1 MTDLHPFAQTMVPTD
16 CEFGPDGAFYILDWI
31 GGWDMTNKGRIFK
44 VRDEKAMADPRVA
57 EAQKIIASDLT
68 KATTEELVKQLGHAH
83 RQVRQEAQ
91 FELVRRKE
99 WRSFESVLS
108 KPANDLALMH
118 AIFGMGQLNNSRG
131 VLEYL
136 THAKPE
142 VRVAAVRTL
151 TRFQGVGG
159 FLALDRTR
167 VALSD
172 PDPAVRAAGALLY
185 AKQVGMNAVGESL
198 QPLFDLLASNNNADA
213 YVRQAAVE
221 GLVRATNDPAKLLAA
236 YAAKPTNAASPAVRL
251 GVVLAL
257 RKQRGE
263 QLAQFVADGDPV
275 VQAEAARAICDENIT
290 AAMPALAGLSASQSP
305 TEPVLYRVLGA
316 NYKLGTPEAASRV
329 ARFAATPGAAP
340 HLREF
345 ALKLL
350 EDWSK
355 PARRD
360 PITGCRQDLPA
371 RDEAIVRAAV
381 TPVVASLFNGPDA
394 LRKEAAQATA
404 KLGITE
410 VGPLMLATVKD
421 ESLAKEVRVEALL
434 TLEVLKAKELAEATS
449 LAVNSP
455 VDLVRAAARVVRIKA
470 NPSAGVEEL
479 PKLLADPKGA
489 IVEKQ
494 LLLGVLGTLPESKV
508 ADETLATMLDEQLAG
523 TLPAELKLDAVE
535 AAKARATKAKLKLY
549 APLRDKLKAID
560 LADRAAVKTDALAR
574 DRDAIAGGDSERGK
588 SVFLN
593 NSAVYC
599 QRCHMLDG
607 QGGQVGP
614 AMNGIGAEA
623 PARLPAGEHRQPERE
638 DRRGLPVGDRLDGR
652 RQVALGRAEVAH
664 GKGTHARDAGE
675 QSHSWCRPRTSTAR
689 SPTRARCPRT
699 CTRS

>member
-1 MTDLHPFAQTMVPTD
+1 MRPRHFTTPKPR
-16 CEFGPDGAFYILDWI
+16 P
-31 GGWDMTNKGRIFK
+31 
-44 VRDEKAMADPRVA
+44 RD
-57 EAQKIIASDLT
+57 T
-68 KATTEELVKQLGHAH
+68 
-83 RQVRQEAQ
+83 
-91 FELVRRKE
+91 
-99 WRSFESVLS
+99 
-108 KPANDLALMH
+108 
-118 AIFGMGQLNNSRG
+118 
-131 VLEYL
+131 
-136 THAKPE
+136 
-142 VRVAAVRTL
+142 
-151 TRFQGVGG
+151 
-159 FLALDRTR
+159 
-167 VALSD
+167 
-172 PDPAVRAAGALLY
+172 
-185 AKQVGMNAVGESL
+185 
-198 QPLFDLLASNNNADA
+198 QPLFDLLSSNNNADA

-257 RKQRGE
+257 RKQRGAE
-263 QLAQFVADGDPV
+263 LAQFVADGEPI

-316 NYKLGTPEAASRV
+316 NYKLGTPEAAGRV

-355 PARRD
+355 PSRRD

-371 RDEAIVRAAV
+371 RDETVVRAAV
-381 TPVVASLFNGPDA
+381 TPVVAGLFNGPDS

-421 ESLAKEVRVEALL
+421 ETLAKEVRVEALL
-434 TLEVLKAKELAEATS
+434 TLEALKAKELAEATG

-494 LLLGVLGTLPESKV
+494 LLLGVLGTLPESKI
-508 ADETLATMLDEQLAG
+508 ADETLATMLDDQLAG
-523 TLPAELKLDAVE
+523 MLPAELKLDAVE
-535 AAKARATKAKLKLY
+535 AAKARATKAKLKLH

-614 AMNGIGAEA
+614 AMNGIGAKHPRDYLLESIVNPNA
-623 PARLPAGEHRQPERE
+623 KI
-638 DRRGLPVGDRLDGR
+638 
-652 RQVALGRAEVAH
+652 AE
-664 GKGTHARDAGE
+664 GY
-675 QSHSWCRPRTSTAR
+675 QSVIVSTADGKSLSGVLKSR
-689 SPTRARCPRT
+689 TAKELTLVTPENKVIVIPAEDIDGEKPDKSAMPEDLHKKLTRRELRDLVEFLAT
-699 CTRS
+699 LKK